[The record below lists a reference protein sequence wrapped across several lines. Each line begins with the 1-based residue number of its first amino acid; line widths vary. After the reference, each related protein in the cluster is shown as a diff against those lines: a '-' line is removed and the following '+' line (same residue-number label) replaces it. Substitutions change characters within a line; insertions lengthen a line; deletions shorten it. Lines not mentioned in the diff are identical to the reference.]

1 MKDIKRLKM
10 NKKIIFIVASL
21 LFSVSFSAQ
30 MNQESR
36 EKIKSLKVAYLT
48 EQLNL
53 TVKEAQGFWPIY
65 NKFDEEQHQL
75 RNQNRSEIKKL
86 IREKGELESVSEAD
100 AERLISLKLK
110 NDKALYESQK
120 VFISNVRKVIPY
132 KKILQ
137 LQVAEMEFARKL
149 MRKYKK
155 RD

>member
-1 MKDIKRLKM
+1 MKDIKIYKM
-10 NKKIIFIVASL
+10 NKKIIFIVFSL

-30 MNQESR
+30 MNKESK
-36 EKIKSLKVAYLT
+36 EKIKSLKIAYLT

-53 TVKEAQGFWPIY
+53 TVKEAQNFWPIY
-65 NKFDEEQHQL
+65 NKFDEEQHEL
-75 RNQNRSEIKKL
+75 RNKNRTEIKKL
-86 IREKGELESVSEAD
+86 FRENGELESISEAD

-120 VFISNVRKVIPY
+120 DFIDNIKKVIPY

-137 LQVAEMEFARKL
+137 LQIAEMEFARKL

-155 RD
+155 KD